1 MGNKNSG
8 GKTADRVANVILS
21 NCVCFFGAPDISIAD
36 KEHRFTGTEVLQ
48 FCRDSN
54 IALQT
59 AMPVYRR
66 SLGDT
71 ERRHRYFKDITHP
84 IIDGR
89 KRKKVESK
97 VRGDM
102 HLFLL
107 CS

>member
-71 ERRHRYFKDITHP
+71 ERRHRYFRDISTQVKDRRKHNQITCH
-84 IIDGR
+84 GR
-89 KRKKVESK
+89 ARQ
-97 VRGDM
+97 R
-102 HLFLL
+102 
-107 CS
+107 